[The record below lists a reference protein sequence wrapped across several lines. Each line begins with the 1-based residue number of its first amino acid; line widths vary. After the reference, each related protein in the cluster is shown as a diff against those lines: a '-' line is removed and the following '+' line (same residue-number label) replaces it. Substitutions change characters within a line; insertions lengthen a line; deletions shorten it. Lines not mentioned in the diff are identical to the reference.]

1 MANIKVAVKVRP
13 LIDREKKAGENVCWK
28 VTGNNIAQIDPSSGT
43 VLRDG
48 YTFDHVFGMD
58 VSNAEIFDKVVKP
71 LVHPT
76 VDGFNTTIFAYGQTS
91 SGKTYTML
99 GDKKEPGIIPLTVS
113 AMFDAMQR
121 SSGREFL
128 VRASYMEIYNE
139 KINDLL
145 DKKYNLKIREED
157 GKAVVTGLKEELVTT
172 TEKILLL
179 MRRGQKIRHIGE
191 TNMNERSSRSH
202 TIFRLVVESREAKG
216 GQGDCSEDQDDD
228 DVIKVSHLNMVDLAG
243 SERSDQTGSKFG
255 SDRFRE
261 GCHINL
267 SLFTL
272 SQVISQLSDG
282 KKHISFR
289 DSKLTRIL
297 EPALGGNALTA
308 IICNVTPTSVEETNC
323 TLSFASRAKKI
334 KNEPHVNE
342 VLSNGTLLKRY
353 ACQLAKLKDEL
364 EKAKSQNVVQE
375 MESKLLEKD
384 RLNTLLQERINR
396 LSKQLIGARV
406 SQNVADGSVVG
417 LTRGPTH
424 RRKTW
429 AGAAL
434 SILRP
439 SLRLEPIPE
448 SAVRS
453 LSEQTRNTLTEGVPF
468 EEFERDLLDADELA
482 ATPADDEEVFTL
494 SFVNLR
500 RGSERNRGG
509 CETLENDMCDR
520 DEQVDQAAI
529 ATSSSLGQV
538 AARGLGLDQAAAC
551 GSTAHG
557 SGLGQAAAHS
567 SGLGQAAAHSSG
579 LGQAAAHGSGLD
591 QAAAHGSGLDQAAAH
606 GSGLDQAA
614 AHGSGLDQAAAHG
627 SGLDQAA
634 AHGSGLDQAA
644 AHGSGL
650 DQAAAHGSGLDQAA
664 AHGSGLDQAAAH
676 GSGLDQAAAHGSGLD
691 QATQTEQSYTRNSQA
706 VCHYCC
712 TGALP
717 IMQRVNVSCQ
727 PSPATNRSLEIS
739 SCSEATETPPHIIRA
754 NLQELQKE
762 YEELR
767 EFTKLERQIYAERA
781 EMASF
786 AVQTETPCSTKNI
799 SVRSAAQEDEF
810 QSCPETDSKE
820 QAPSNSKM
828 ALISHME
835 TPKYHISPKSDHAEE
850 DRCLG
855 KDTSDTNDC
864 DQNLTPRKI
873 LLSGDSRNTE
883 ENSYSLMQLRLKLDE
898 LTAKNTA
905 QKKELD
911 ILNSNNEKLRNRMLT
926 EIATLSQADSGD
938 QENSSDNLAIFDKFV
953 NSIIQ
958 KEQEVVK
965 IILEESNNNLIA
977 KESWISQL
985 EKQVVLLEEELE
997 NSQKEKNKLHDKL
1010 KAQKD
1015 TLTTLEQDKLH
1026 LNKKL
1031 TKSEADMSFLQDENK
1046 DLGLRL
1052 RAAEEKIFQLTE
1064 NEKHLELNLEK
1075 EKEQRILLENELQQT
1090 KEKCDKLSKD
1100 FESTLKID
1108 EKLLLSEANSFKEQI
1123 QKLELENSALGESI
1137 KVAQE
1142 ECLKAKAVATQNSEC
1157 LNSIKK
1163 QLILLVS
1170 IFPDSNSIKYH
1181 SCEQILGFISKKLSQ
1196 PCHKCSQLDRDLQ
1209 KLKLELETHQKNLA
1223 ISMERQKQ
1231 LESKNVSGPLH
1242 LEGKDLHKLNNSVVH
1257 KAPSQ
1262 YVGDNKKVSFHCGL
1276 DTEDDTV
1283 PVKDTDVSNQK
1294 TVMSVGVNNQGGCR
1308 CEELEKE
1315 NKQLIQEAVARRC
1328 KIAQLQEEVAN
1339 QTKVIELNNS
1349 ELKEAQHKIRVYK
1362 MELKQLQRA
1371 DRTYSQV
1378 NQSRTCCDA
1387 SSQTDDVRMFIN
1399 YGCGIV
1405 TDTLAENLRMTVF
1418 DLRKKNE
1425 KLKLL
1430 CHSQTAKV
1438 NMLENKITE
1447 LKGEKKTYSN
1457 ARVQTEDKEEVNF
1470 SNKEV
1475 QVDMFPLNAS
1485 QREIGQILFWKSRAE
1500 QRLQEKNMQVTLCA
1514 KLRDQIKE
1522 LKQKPEP
1529 LAIRNL
1535 AYTLRDDEILCLG
1548 HAKPAG
1554 KENVKYPY
1562 IDKP

>member
-43 VLRDG
+43 VLREG

-157 GKAVVTGLKEELVTT
+157 GKAVVIGLKEELVTT

-216 GQGDCSEDQDDD
+216 GQGDCNEDQDD

-364 EKAKSQNVVQE
+364 EKAKSQDVVQE

-448 SAVRS
+448 SAVPS
-453 LSEQTRNTLTEGVPF
+453 LSEQTRNTSTEGVPF

-482 ATPADDEEVFTL
+482 ATPTYDEEVFSL

-520 DEQVDQAAI
+520 DEQVDQAAT
-529 ATSSSLGQV
+529 ASSSSLGQV
-538 AARGLGLDQAAAC
+538 AARGLALDHAAAC
-551 GSTAHG
+551 GST
-557 SGLGQAAAHS
+557 
-567 SGLGQAAAHSSG
+567 
-579 LGQAAAHGSGLD
+579 
-591 QAAAHGSGLDQAAAH
+591 
-606 GSGLDQAA
+606 
-614 AHGSGLDQAAAHG
+614 
-627 SGLDQAA
+627 
-634 AHGSGLDQAA
+634 
-644 AHGSGL
+644 
-650 DQAAAHGSGLDQAA
+650 AHGSGLDQAA

-820 QAPSNSKM
+820 QVHSNSKM

-835 TPKYHISPKSDHAEE
+835 TPKYQISPKFDHAEE

-873 LLSGDSRNTE
+873 QLSGDSRNTE
-883 ENSYSLMQLRLKLDE
+883 ENNYSLMQLRLKLDE
-898 LTAKNTA
+898 LTAKNAA

-911 ILNSNNEKLRNRMLT
+911 SLNSNNEKLRNRMLT

-977 KESWISQL
+977 KENWIRQL
-985 EKQVVLLEEELE
+985 EKQVVSLEEELD
-997 NSQKEKNKLHDKL
+997 NSQKEKNKLHGKL

-1100 FESTLKID
+1100 FESTLKMD

-1196 PCHKCSQLDRDLQ
+1196 PCHKCSQLDHDLQ

-1231 LESKNVSGPLH
+1231 LESKNVGGPLH

-1276 DTEDDTV
+1276 DTEGDTV

-1294 TVMSVGVNNQGGCR
+1294 TVLSVGVNNQGGCR

-1362 MELKQLQRA
+1362 MELKQMQRA

-1485 QREIGQILFWKSRAE
+1485 QRENGQILFWKSRAE

>member
-1 MANIKVAVKVRP
+1 
-13 LIDREKKAGENVCWK
+13 
-28 VTGNNIAQIDPSSGT
+28 
-43 VLRDG
+43 
-48 YTFDHVFGMD
+48 
-58 VSNAEIFDKVVKP
+58 
-71 LVHPT
+71 
-76 VDGFNTTIFAYGQTS
+76 
-91 SGKTYTML
+91 
-99 GDKKEPGIIPLTVS
+99 
-113 AMFDAMQR
+113 
-121 SSGREFL
+121 
-128 VRASYMEIYNE
+128 
-139 KINDLL
+139 
-145 DKKYNLKIREED
+145 
-157 GKAVVTGLKEELVTT
+157 
-172 TEKILLL
+172 

-216 GQGDCSEDQDDD
+216 GQGDCSEDQDD

-364 EKAKSQNVVQE
+364 EKAKSQDVVQE

-396 LSKQLIGARV
+396 LSKQLIGAQV

-448 SAVRS
+448 SAVPS
-453 LSEQTRNTLTEGVPF
+453 LSEQTRNTSTEGVPF

-520 DEQVDQAAI
+520 DEQVDQAAT
-529 ATSSSLGQV
+529 ASSSS
-538 AARGLGLDQAAAC
+538 LDQAAAR
-551 GSTAHG
+551 GSA
-557 SGLGQAAAHS
+557 
-567 SGLGQAAAHSSG
+567 
-579 LGQAAAHGSGLD
+579 LD
-591 QAAAHGSGLDQAAAH
+591 QAAARGSALDQAAAR
-606 GSGLDQAA
+606 GSALDQAA
-614 AHGSGLDQAAAHG
+614 ARGSALDQAAARG
-627 SGLDQAA
+627 SA
-634 AHGSGLDQAA
+634 
-644 AHGSGL
+644 
-650 DQAAAHGSGLDQAA
+650 
-664 AHGSGLDQAAAH
+664 
-676 GSGLDQAAAHGSGLD
+676 LD

-727 PSPATNRSLEIS
+727 PSPVTNRSLEIS
-739 SCSEATETPPHIIRA
+739 SCSEAAETPPHIIRA

-767 EFTKLERQIYAERA
+767 EFTKLERQMYAERA

-786 AVQTETPCSTKNI
+786 AVQTETPCSTRNI
-799 SVRSAAQEDEF
+799 SVRSAAQEDEV

-828 ALISHME
+828 ALISHLE
-835 TPKYHISPKSDHAEE
+835 TPKHQISPKLGHAEV

-864 DQNLTPRKI
+864 GQNLTPRNV

-898 LTAKNTA
+898 LTAENTA

-926 EIATLSQADSGD
+926 EIATLSQEDSGA
-938 QENSSDNLAIFDKFV
+938 QENTSDNLAIFDKFV

-977 KESWISQL
+977 KENWISQL

-1046 DLGLRL
+1046 DLSLRL
-1052 RAAEEKIFQLTE
+1052 RAAEEKIYQLTE

-1075 EKEQRILLENELQQT
+1075 EKEQRIMLENELQQT

-1123 QKLELENSALGESI
+1123 QKLELENSVLGESI

-1142 ECLKAKAVATQNSEC
+1142 ECLKAKAMATQNSEC
-1157 LNSIKK
+1157 LNSFKK

-1181 SCEQILGFISKKLSQ
+1181 SCEQILGFISKKLTQ
-1196 PCHKCSQLDRDLQ
+1196 PCHRCSQLDRDLQ

-1231 LESKNVSGPLH
+1231 LESKNVTGPLH

-1262 YVGDNKKVSFHCGL
+1262 YVGDNKKISFHCGL

-1283 PVKDTDVSNQK
+1283 PVKDTDVSSQK
-1294 TVMSVGVNNQGGCR
+1294 TVLSVVVSNQGGCR

-1418 DLRKKNE
+1418 DLRKKND

-1457 ARVQTEDKEEVNF
+1457 ARVQTEDKEEANF

-1485 QREIGQILFWKSRAE
+1485 QHEIGQILFWKSRAE
-1500 QRLQEKNMQVTLCA
+1500 QRLEEKNMQATLCA

>member
-43 VLRDG
+43 VLREG

-157 GKAVVTGLKEELVTT
+157 GKAVVIGLKEELVTT

-216 GQGDCSEDQDDD
+216 GQGDCNEDQDD

-364 EKAKSQNVVQE
+364 EKAKSQDVVQE

-448 SAVRS
+448 SAVPS
-453 LSEQTRNTLTEGVPF
+453 LSEQTRNTSTEGVPF

-482 ATPADDEEVFTL
+482 ATPTYDEEVFSF

-520 DEQVDQAAI
+520 DEQVDQAAT
-529 ATSSSLGQV
+529 ASSSSLGQV
-538 AARGLGLDQAAAC
+538 AARGLALDQAAAC
-551 GSTAHG
+551 GST
-557 SGLGQAAAHS
+557 
-567 SGLGQAAAHSSG
+567 
-579 LGQAAAHGSGLD
+579 
-591 QAAAHGSGLDQAAAH
+591 
-606 GSGLDQAA
+606 
-614 AHGSGLDQAAAHG
+614 
-627 SGLDQAA
+627 
-634 AHGSGLDQAA
+634 
-644 AHGSGL
+644 
-650 DQAAAHGSGLDQAA
+650 AHGSGLDQAA

-810 QSCPETDSKE
+810 QSCLETDSKE
-820 QAPSNSKM
+820 QVHSNSKM

-835 TPKYHISPKSDHAEE
+835 TPKYQISPKFDHAEE

-977 KESWISQL
+977 KENWISQL
-985 EKQVVLLEEELE
+985 EKQVVSLEEELE
-997 NSQKEKNKLHDKL
+997 NSQKEKNKLHGKL

-1100 FESTLKID
+1100 FESTLKMD
-1108 EKLLLSEANSFKEQI
+1108 EKFLLSEANSFKEQI

-1196 PCHKCSQLDRDLQ
+1196 PCHKCSQLDCDLQ

-1231 LESKNVSGPLH
+1231 LESKNVGGPLH

-1276 DTEDDTV
+1276 DTEGDTV

-1294 TVMSVGVNNQGGCR
+1294 TVLSVGVNNQGGCR

-1362 MELKQLQRA
+1362 MELKQMQRA

-1485 QREIGQILFWKSRAE
+1485 QRENGQILFWKSRAE